1 MDTSNTKVA
10 LARIRVRVCLFI
22 NKMDQN
28 KNKIRNKGLRSTK
41 FCNRR
46 KSEPIEN
53 HLESIFIE
61 PADEQVFEAKF
72 TKTSLEKQVKQG
84 YK

>member
-22 NKMDQN
+22 NMDQN

-46 KSEPIEN
+46 KSEQIEN
-53 HLESIFIE
+53 HLESIFIG
-61 PADEQVFEAKF
+61 PADEKVFEAIL
-72 TKTSLEKQVKQG
+72 TKTSLIKKVKQE